1 MRRADIPAGFVVI
14 DFIRTTRSVR
24 RPSMVTPDMPWPDP
38 PHGRVMH
45 PVNIEKE
52 FISEE
57 EFKV

>member
-1 MRRADIPAGFVVI
+1 
-14 DFIRTTRSVR
+14 
-24 RPSMVTPDMPWPDP
+24 MVTPDMPWPDP